1 MLSKKSLGF
10 TLIEVLLAL
19 ATIAAISAIMAPVY
33 GYFYNRNNLDN
44 AVQEI
49 VSDLRRAQTL
59 SRGAEMDS
67 SWGVYVNSTT
77 ATIFSGNTYATRNSS
92 YDEIEILNGLASVSG
107 LSEIVFLKS
116 TSTPNV
122 NGTLVLTSNSNES
135 RNVSINSQGTISY

>member
-1 MLSKKSLGF
+1 MLRKKSLGF

-33 GYFYNRNNLDN
+33 GYFYNRNSLDN
-44 AVQEI
+44 AVQQV

-67 SWGVYVNSTT
+67 NWGVYVSSTT
-77 ATIFSGNTYATRNSS
+77 ATIFSGNTYATRNSN
-92 YDEIEILNGLASVSG
+92 YDEIESLNSLASVSG
-107 LSEIVFLKS
+107 LNEIVFLKA
-116 TSTPNV
+116 TSTPTTS
-122 NGTLVLTSNSNES
+122 GTLVLTSNSNES